1 MSNRVEGKVFDTNP
15 QADRPGTRKAFQPDE
30 PRYVFPDTI
39 SRQAADGFA
48 LLHRYFSQPAPIP
61 QSLAEWDAQYNA
73 IEQRILQ
80 LAPSTQWPSTTLGGV
95 NVIRVPAAAPASPVL
110 IYSHGGG
117 YTWLSARSTLI
128 VATLMA
134 EATGYEIVS
143 VDYTVAP
150 RGMWDTQS
158 AQVIR
163 VYQALLAEGH
173 APAGIGMFGDS
184 AGGGLTSGSILRM
197 RDQGVPLPGAAVL
210 LSPWSDVTGRGDS
223 YMTLA
228 AFDPLL
234 CYADLKVCADAYAA
248 PADQRHP
255 YVSPVYG
262 DYSKPFPPT
271 LIQGGT
277 RELFLSDFVRLYQ
290 AIRCAGNQAIL
301 DLYEGMPH
309 ACYQLAPDAPEV
321 RESFARAA
329 QFWRSH
335 LSPGADR

>member
-1 MSNRVEGKVFDTNP
+1 MGEPVAMTNSDP
-15 QADRPGTRKAFQPDE
+15 PVRKALQPDD
-30 PRYVFPDTI
+30 PRYIFPDTI
-39 SRQAADGFA
+39 SGPAADGFA
-48 LLHRYFSQPAPIP
+48 LLHSNFSHPPPIP
-61 QSLAEWDAQYNA
+61 RSLAEWDAQYSA
-73 IEQRILQ
+73 IEELILQ
-80 LAPSTQWPSTTLGGV
+80 LAPSANLPSTSLGGV
-95 NVIRVPAAAPASPVL
+95 SVIRVPAASQSSSPVL
-110 IYSHGGG
+110 IYLHGGG

-150 RGMWDTQS
+150 RGMWQTQT
-158 AQVIR
+158 AQVIK
-163 VYQALLAEGH
+163 VYEALLSEGH
-173 APAGIGMFGDS
+173 VPAGIGMFGDS
-184 AGGGLTSGSILRM
+184 AGGGLASGSILRM

-228 AFDPLL
+228 AFDPVL
-234 CYADLKVCADAYAA
+234 CYEDLKICAAAYAA
-248 PADQRHP
+248 PEDQRHP

-277 RELFLSDFVRLYQ
+277 RELLLSDFVRLYQ
-290 AIRCAGNQAIL
+290 AIRSGGNQATL

-309 ACYQLAPDAPEV
+309 ASYQLAPNAPEV
-321 RESFARAA
+321 RASFARAA

-335 LSPGADR
+335 LEF